1 MPKEASA
8 ADAGK
13 ATNRKAAWAD
23 GGYGVEK
30 IGLLAGVG
38 KLPVEF
44 AAAAGR
50 LGFAVHAVALLD
62 EVDGALEGC
71 VAEYTKISVG
81 QLDAVIAFLKERDI
95 AKVTMIGKV
104 TKELLLGGKLALD
117 ARGQKLLFSLP
128 DHSDDTIL
136 LAIVREFAAEGVQV
150 VDQTA
155 LIRSLM
161 VAEGV
166 HTKRVPT
173 EAERADME
181 FGFKMA
187 KAIGG
192 LDIGQTVV
200 VKDLAVLAV
209 EAVEGTDACILR
221 GGVLAADAVVAKV
234 AKPKQD
240 VRFDMPTV
248 GTKTLES
255 MIAAG
260 AKALVMEAGKTL
272 LVEREKVVALAEQNG
287 ITIAAM

>member
-1 MPKEASA
+1 ME
-8 ADAGK
+8 DE
-13 ATNRKAAWAD
+13 
-23 GGYGVEK
+23 GVEK

-62 EVDGALEGC
+62 EVDEALQGC
-71 VAEYTKISVG
+71 VQEYAKISVG
-81 QLDAVIAFLKERDI
+81 QLDAVIGFLQERGI
-95 AKVTMIGKV
+95 GKVTMIGKV
-104 TKELLLGGKLALD
+104 TKELLLGGQLALD
-117 ARGQKLLFSLP
+117 ERGRKLLFSLP
-128 DHSDDTIL
+128 DHSDDTIM
-136 LAIVREFAAEGVQV
+136 LAIVREFAQAGIKV
-150 VDQTA
+150 VDQTM

-161 VAEGV
+161 VEEGV
-166 HTKRVPT
+166 HTRRAPS
-173 EAERADME
+173 EAEKADME

-200 VKDLAVLAV
+200 IKDLAVLAV

-221 GGVLAADAVVAKV
+221 GGALAADAVVAKV

-248 GTKTLES
+248 GTKTIES

-272 LVEREKVVALAEQNG
+272 LVERKKVIALADQNG
-287 ITIAAM
+287 ITIEAL